1 MLDTKA
7 WFTTEPCACQ
17 GCESLRQRRAE
28 RQLARWFEVA
38 AAAEASRGEIRTF
51 EDVAD
56 LIQSAIS

>member
-7 WFTTEPCACQ
+7 WFTTEPCSCQ
-17 GCESLRQRRAE
+17 GCEALRQRRIE
-28 RQLARWFEVA
+28 RQLSRWLEIASTPA
-38 AAAEASRGEIRTF
+38 APAEITSF